1 MDCDL
6 ALIGRILARSHRHQ
20 HHHHFALIG
29 WVIIFG
35 LAARSNGTISS
46 VPQNSDLAY
55 VGRIHCLALI
65 SRAILFLPGIIVI
78 LMCPNKV
85 TTLIVR
91 VI

>member
-6 ALIGRILARSHRHQ
+6 ALIGRILARSHRH
-20 HHHHFALIG
+20 HHLALIG
-29 WVIIFG
+29 QVIILG

-65 SRAILFLPGIIVI
+65 SWAILFLPGIIVI

-91 VI
+91 VL